1 MEKLTY
7 NEFAKAV
14 GYKKPHR
21 FMKLACNFTRE
32 SRKYDDVFRVHVKLF
47 WFIILFIPA
56 CIIEFFGR
64 IWTDVIMDFD
74 LPERLVGRYSFQHD
88 VTGD

>member
-14 GYKKPHR
+14 RYKKPHR
-21 FMKLACNFTRE
+21 LMKLTCSFTKE
-32 SRKYDDVFRVHVKLF
+32 EHKYDDVFRVRVKLF

-56 CIIEFFGR
+56 CIIEFFER
-64 IWTDVIMDFD
+64 VWTDVIMDFD
-74 LPERLVGRYSFQHD
+74 LPERSIGYYRFQHD
-88 VTGD
+88 ITGD